1 MATNVTND
9 RSSSNSIESNTDSDN
24 SPPFAMVEWF
34 WRPEKGWHALRAEAA
49 ENALEWPT
57 TRVDLDPETILWY
70 KRLEDALTDGSPK
83 MGDVDLELAERM
95 WQDSQKDAK
104 AVGED
109 PGGLSMSTDPDE
121 IRWHRVL
128 QESITAGKAEIVPPD
143 LELVERI
150 WQKNFIHPKLMHR
163 RYFSC
168 ALNGC

>member
-83 MGDVDLELAERM
+83 MGDVDLELLHERPVAEHHL
-95 WQDSQKDAK
+95 DAFDR
-104 AVGED
+104 ADDTLAGDRTEIACRAGHD
-109 PGGLSMSTDPDE
+109 PTLLG
-121 IRWHRVL
+121 
-128 QESITAGKAEIVPPD
+128 
-143 LELVERI
+143 
-150 WQKNFIHPKLMHR
+150 
-163 RYFSC
+163 
-168 ALNGC
+168 